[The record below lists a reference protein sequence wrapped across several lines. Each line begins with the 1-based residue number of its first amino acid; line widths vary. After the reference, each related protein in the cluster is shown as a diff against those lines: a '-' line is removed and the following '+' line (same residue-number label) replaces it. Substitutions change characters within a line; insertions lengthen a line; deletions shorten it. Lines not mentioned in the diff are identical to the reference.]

1 MINDRQELIFNIP
14 SIERGGGRKNFRGII
29 FKKGDYLNL
38 GKLLI
43 NVNNESKINKKRVLN
58 GYNYA
63 KKFEHK
69 KHYNSFKKLVYFL

>member
-1 MINDRQELIFNIP
+1 MREVGV
-14 SIERGGGRKNFRGII
+14 EKNFRGII

-43 NVNNESKINKKRVLN
+43 KVNNESKINKKRVLN

-69 KHYNSFKKLVYFL
+69 KQYNSFKKLVYFL